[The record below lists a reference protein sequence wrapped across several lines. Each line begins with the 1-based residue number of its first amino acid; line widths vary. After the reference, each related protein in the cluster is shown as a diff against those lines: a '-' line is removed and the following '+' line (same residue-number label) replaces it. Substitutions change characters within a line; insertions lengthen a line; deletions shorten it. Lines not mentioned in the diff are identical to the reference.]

1 MEKNATTATVVA
13 NTGDIYPPVGTP
25 TLIEAASRYCELGI
39 SVIPIDKTN
48 MPIGKWKDAQS
59 AHWDPKTHWGFTQPT
74 FYGIG
79 LVAGKIS
86 GNIEVLDV
94 DCKYDL
100 TGTLFEDYKKAIFEI
115 NPDILKKLVV
125 EKTRNN
131 GYHLIYKCDTIQ
143 GNEKLANRAATD
155 EEKNLKKEK
164 VKVLIETRGEGGFIA
179 IAPTP
184 GYEFIYGSPDNIQ
197 KITPE
202 ERDVLF
208 NVARTFTQHVDP
220 IVELP
225 KTKPSQFNG
234 RDYAGLKSPFE
245 DFNDRGDIVEFLLAE
260 GWTQTGAH
268 GKSLMFLRPGGDKSW
283 SADYHTEK
291 RLLYVF
297 TTSSEFDQNKAYNH
311 SQVLAILKFK
321 KDYSA
326 TAKHLLNIGFGERRN
341 GTSNNYEPPKIKIT
355 SECEFLADQKEMDAY
370 LKSLR
375 DGTFVMGQKT
385 NIPELDEY
393 FRFKESQL
401 VVVNGMDNTGKSSL
415 IWYMGV
421 LSAIFYKWKWGILS
435 AENKIGGIKRKLIEF
450 YLCQHIKDMSEEDF
464 KKGSKWVDD
473 HFYIIANDELY
484 SYKEL
489 LSMAKILHEKY
500 GIKYC
505 LIDPYNALLRD
516 SENFHEG
523 DYKAVSDM
531 RLFIKQTGCGI
542 YLNCHAVT
550 NSLRR
555 EYPKDHKYHGFPY
568 PPGKADT
575 EGGGKF
581 SNKADDFITCHRLT
595 QHPHEWMVMQLHIR
609 KIKEMETGG
618 RPTPMDEPV
627 LIEMISGGYGFQSV
641 NSKTNP
647 VLSFWG
653 KTTQVVHASPVNF
666 YETKKEEDFEF

>member
-1 MEKNATTATVVA
+1 MKNLDDTAISAGVGATISHLSG
-13 NTGDIYPPVGTP
+13 NTSLQEV
-25 TLIEAASRYCELGI
+25 ASRYSEICI
-39 SVIPIDKTN
+39 STIPIDKTN
-48 MPIGKWKDAQS
+48 MPIGKWKDAQ
-59 AHWDPKTHWGFTQPT
+59 AQILDPKTHYGFKQPA

-79 LVAGKIS
+79 IVAGKIS
-86 GNIEVLDV
+86 GGIEVIDF

-100 TGTLFEDYKKAIFEI
+100 TGSLFSDYKKTISELAPGLLE
-115 NPDILKKLVV
+115 KMVV
-125 EKTRNN
+125 QKTRNN
-131 GYHLIYKCDTIQ
+131 GFHFIYRCEKIE
-143 GNEKLANRAATD
+143 GNQKLANRPAT
-155 EEKNLKKEK
+155 EEEIKIKKEK
-164 VKVLIETRGEGGFIA
+164 EKVLIETRGEGGFIA
-179 IAPTP
+179 IAPSP
-184 GYEFIYGSPDNIQ
+184 GYEFIYGDLEKINI
-197 KITPE
+197 ISTD
-202 ERDVLF
+202 ERDILL
-208 NVARTFTQHVDP
+208 NCARTFTQVVDIIP
-220 IVELP
+220 EEKP
-225 KTKPSQFNG
+225 EKTKP
-234 RDYAGLKSPFE
+234 DYSGLKSPFE
-245 DFNDRGDIVEFLLAE
+245 DFNERGDISTFLIQE
-260 GWTQTGAH
+260 GWQETGRR
-268 GKSLMFLRPGGDKSW
+268 GKSIMYVRPGGEKQW

-291 RLLYVF
+291 KLLYVF
-297 TTSSEFDQNKAYNH
+297 TTSSEFDSNKAYNH
-311 SQVLAILKFK
+311 SQVLATLKFK

-326 TAKHLLNIGFGERRN
+326 TAKYLLSTGFGEKRN
-341 GTSNNYEPPKIKIT
+341 SNNYDPPKIKIT
-355 SECEFLADQKEMDAY
+355 NDCSFLADPKEMDAY

-375 DGTFVMGQKT
+375 DGTFIMGQKT

-393 FRFKESQL
+393 FRFKQAQL
-401 VVVNGMDNTGKSSL
+401 VVVNGMDNVGKSSA

-450 YLCQHIKDMSEEDF
+450 YLCQHIKDMSDDDF
-464 KKGSKWVDD
+464 RCGSKWVDE
-473 HFYIIANDELY
+473 HFFIIANDELY
-484 SYKEL
+484 NYKDL
-489 LSMAKILHEKY
+489 LSMMKVLHEKY
-500 GIKYC
+500 GINYG

-595 QHPHEWMVMQLHIR
+595 QHPHEWMVMQLHVR

-618 RPTPMDEPV
+618 RPTPIDEPV
-627 LIEMISGGYGFQSV
+627 LIEMIPGGYGFQSV

-647 VLSFWG
+647 VAKFWADTTG
-653 KTTQVVHASPVNF
+653 KNIQPVNY
-666 YETKKEEDFEF
+666 YESPTKDDDFLL